1 MTKESKN
8 VAGNVADASAGE
20 TPVGMLGWL
29 WLSAVVIILD
39 QLTKLWITE
48 EYVLGERTPV
58 FSFFNIVRAHN
69 HGAAFS
75 FLADAGGWQ
84 RWFFAGIAIVV
95 STMLFFWLR
104 KLPRTDR
111 WVAVALALILGG
123 ALGNLYDRIVL
134 GYVVD
139 FLDFYWG
146 GSHFPAFNIAD
157 SAISVG
163 AVMLGIDIIRNPGG
177 SDAGKTVPNSNAAKS
192 SGGDAS

>member
-1 MTKESKN
+1 MTKQTATQAE
-8 VAGNVADASAGE
+8 ATAGE
-20 TPVGMLGWL
+20 NRQEPGVGMLGWL

-84 RWFFAGIAIVV
+84 RWFFAGIALVV

-104 KLPRTDR
+104 KLPKTDR
-111 WVAVALALILGG
+111 WVAVALTLILGG

-146 GSHFPAFNIAD
+146 TSHFPAFNVAD

-163 AVMLGIDIIRNPGG
+163 AVMLGLDIIRNPGG
-177 SDAGKTVPNSNAAKS
+177 DSGKETVPTD
-192 SGGDAS
+192 GGRKGA